1 LNLWGEYGKV
11 KLGKRSFKIKEEK
24 MASKINLRKI
34 LKYFLIFLVIGLAV
48 FVVIVFKKEAPK
60 ILGIYALL
68 WLKPE
73 FFVLAAYLHGQ
84 TVVAVFIQVFV
95 WTTIMT
101 MITWYVTALAQ
112 EGIKKI
118 KTDRTAYKNKTL
130 QKIADKTNALK
141 NRYEEKRQHFLTK
154 LAKKSKYLLYFP
166 FAFGFLLIVPGIDS
180 LALILGKVIG
190 LPLWSFIAIN
200 AAKFI
205 VIIFLVVYY
214 RDFIIGIFR
223 GLGFAG

>member
-1 LNLWGEYGKV
+1 MDRNKLW
-11 KLGKRSFKIKEEK
+11 
-24 MASKINLRKI
+24 KI

-48 FVVIVFKKEAPK
+48 FVAVVFKKEAPK

-101 MITWYVTALAQ
+101 LITWYVTALAQ
-112 EGIKKI
+112 KKIKKI
-118 KTDRTAYKNKTL
+118 KTAYKNKIL
-130 QKIADKTNALK
+130 QKIADKTNDLK
-141 NRYEEKRQHFLTK
+141 NWYEEKQQKFLIK
-154 LAKKSKYLLYFP
+154 LAKKSRYLLYVP

-180 LALILGKVIG
+180 LALILGKLSG

-200 AAKFI
+200 ATKFI
-205 VIIFLVVYY
+205 IIIFLVVYY

-223 GLGFAG
+223 GLGFVN